1 MIKVDSIQDIRKL
14 LARENDVAFVPTM
27 GNLHE
32 GHLSLVDI
40 AISTSKTVVVSIF
53 INPTQFT
60 SSNDLEN
67 YPRTPDRDIKLLK
80 RYENLII
87 FMPSIEEIY
96 PEPTKKEYCLPLV
109 ANELCGKS
117 RPGHFNG
124 VITIIDKLF
133 NLVSP
138 RVVIFGKKDYQQLF
152 LVKEFARNNYPKI
165 EIIGG
170 PTIRNKDGLA
180 LSSRNNLYPEKQL
193 INAANL
199 YKELQNIVNQIK
211 ASNNNNNC
219 NIIDNSTGKLESQG
233 WDVNYIEIRKVS
245 DLSKSSSKDSQLVI
259 LGAGTFRGIRLI
271 DNIEFC
277 IDKHN

>member
-14 LARENDVAFVPTM
+14 LSRENDVAFVPTM
-27 GNLHE
+27 GSLHE

-40 AISTSKTVVVSIF
+40 AISASKTVVVSIF
-53 INPTQFT
+53 INPAQFT
-60 SSNDLEN
+60 SSKDLEN

-80 RYENLII
+80 KYENLII
-87 FMPSIEEIY
+87 FIPSIEEIY
-96 PEPTKKEYCLPLV
+96 PEPTKKEYDLPLV

-133 NLVSP
+133 DLVRP

-180 LSSRNNLYPEKQL
+180 LSSRNNLYSEKQL
-193 INAANL
+193 INAASL

-211 ASNNNNNC
+211 SSNNNNNR
-219 NIIDNSTGKLESQG
+219 NIIDSSIRKLESQG
-233 WDVNYIEIRKVS
+233 WDVEYIEIRKVS
-245 DLSKSSSKDSQLVI
+245 DLSESSSKDSQLVI
-259 LGAGTFRGIRLI
+259 LGAGIFKDIRLI
-271 DNIEFC
+271 DSIEFC
-277 IDKHN
+277 IDKPN